1 MLFSYAPIFLST
13 RIILRRTLAVDL
25 GLSEPQFQG
34 FATPLR
40 DLETENHESPTDSQ
54 AAPKSD
60 TQTERK
66 LKMAQRNSTLTRSN
80 MTQATSVSTLDHES
94 SPKNDISKTQNNG
107 YYIRIQIQEVNDSHF
122 YEWDNSAECRL
133 ISVSE
138 DNEEKAISENLE
150 ENIYFEDTDLYSSRS
165 GKMILISHNI

>member
-13 RIILRRTLAVDL
+13 RITLRRTLAVDL
-25 GLSEPQFQG
+25 GLSEPQLQG

-40 DLETENHESPTDSQ
+40 DLAIENRESPTDSQ

-80 MTQATSVSTLDHES
+80 MTQATSVSTLDPES
-94 SPKNDISKTQNNG
+94 SPKNDISKRQNNS
-107 YYIRIQIQEVNDSHF
+107 YRIQIQEPNDSHL
-122 YEWDNSAECRL
+122 YKWDETADYTL
-133 ISVSE
+133 INVGC
-138 DNEEKAISENLE
+138 DDVEKAISQHLE
-150 ENIYFEDTDLYSSRS
+150 EAVYFEDTDLYSSNS
-165 GKMILISHNI
+165 GKMILASLNI

>member
-13 RIILRRTLAVDL
+13 RITLRRTLAVDL
-25 GLSEPQFQG
+25 GLSEPQLQG

-40 DLETENHESPTDSQ
+40 DLAIENHESPTDSQ

-80 MTQATSVSTLDHES
+80 MTQATSVSTLDPES
-94 SPKNDISKTQNNG
+94 SPKNDISKRQNNS
-107 YYIRIQIQEVNDSHF
+107 YHIRIQIQEPNDSNF
-122 YEWDNSAECRL
+122 YRWDENADYTL
-133 ISVSE
+133 INVSDDDVE
-138 DNEEKAISENLE
+138 QAISQHLE
-150 ENIYFEDTDLYSSRS
+150 EAVYFEDTDLYSSNS
-165 GKMILISHNI
+165 GKMILASLNI